1 MHISQVS
8 TVTYCARCRI
18 EEVARAKLL
27 KKLLLK
33 KLGDSVKEE
42 DLRTCDDVLCMQG
55 NLDVQHVSMYS
66 M

>member
-1 MHISQVS
+1 MHVSQVS

-18 EEVARAKLL
+18 EEVARAK
-27 KKLLLK
+27 LLK